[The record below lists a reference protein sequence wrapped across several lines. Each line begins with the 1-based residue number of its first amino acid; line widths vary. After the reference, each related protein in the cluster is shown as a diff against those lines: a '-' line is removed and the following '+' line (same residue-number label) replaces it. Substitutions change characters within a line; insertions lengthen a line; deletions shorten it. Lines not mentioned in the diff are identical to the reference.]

1 MQKALRKNGDFTSG
15 KIFPK
20 LVAFAL
26 PMALA
31 SILQLLFN
39 AADIAVVGHFSGKSS
54 SLYQAAVG
62 ATTSSVH
69 VIVNLVIG
77 ISSAVN
83 VAMANAFGAKD
94 QVRQKNVVHTSMML
108 SIISGL
114 FVLIVGL
121 LISAPLLRFIKTPL
135 DIIDYSTTYMQI
147 YFLGAP
153 ALMVYNFG
161 AGLMRGVGESKKP
174 LLYLFVSGIL
184 NIIINIICV
193 VVFDL
198 NVVGVALGTTL
209 SQYFA
214 AIWIVIDLVKGKYG
228 VKL

>member
-1 MQKALRKNGDFTSG
+1 MEKALRQNGDFTSG

-20 LVAFAL
+20 LIAFAL

-39 AADIAVVGHFSGKSS
+39 AADIAVVGHFSGESS

-69 VIVNLVIG
+69 VIVNLFIG

-94 QVRQKNVVHTSMML
+94 QQRQKNVIHTSMTL

-114 FVLIVGL
+114 VFSVVLHPI
-121 LISAPLLRFIKTPL
+121 F
-135 DIIDYSTTYMQI
+135 
-147 YFLGAP
+147 
-153 ALMVYNFG
+153 
-161 AGLMRGVGESKKP
+161 
-174 LLYLFVSGIL
+174 
-184 NIIINIICV
+184 
-193 VVFDL
+193 
-198 NVVGVALGTTL
+198 
-209 SQYFA
+209 
-214 AIWIVIDLVKGKYG
+214 
-228 VKL
+228 